1 MSIAE
6 VVVLS
11 VAGVIILSVLKT
23 SSPVITTV
31 VRISVLCVVLV
42 GILPDITGLVASLE
56 SIYISENISTD
67 SVKILLK
74 VFVVLCSGSVASD
87 ICRDNGEASI
97 ASVVEIVSKLLAI
110 SLCVPVISAVV
121 SVAIGFLS

>member
-1 MSIAE
+1 MSIAQ